1 MPHVWGLVQIKA
13 QGLFNAAKWVEAEFG
28 QPALR
33 DVLRACSPAVRE
45 RYTSAIVINWHPVEE
60 FMEFLEVA
68 ERLLGRGDGRIA
80 ELVGAAGARENL
92 RGAISRAALYLA
104 NPEFL
109 MKRVA
114 SLWSQFNDQGSME
127 ITKFVADEMQ
137 LEVKGVSKPYWL
149 HCCTITGCAGEVAV
163 HFGWRSPVA
172 KHMRCRAKGDTRCIW
187 EIRGTLPGEPT
198 SRRISR
204 V

>member
-1 MPHVWGLVQIKA
+1 MQIKA

-60 FMEFLEVA
+60 FVEFLEVA
-68 ERLLGRGDGRIA
+68 EKMLGRGDGRIA

-92 RGAISRAALYLA
+92 KGPFARAALYLA

-109 MKRVA
+109 MRRVA
-114 SLWSQFNDQGSME
+114 GLWSQFNDEGTME
-127 ITKFVADEMQ
+127 INKFVPDEMQ
-137 LEVKGVSKPYWL
+137 LEVKGVTKPYWL
-149 HCCTITGCAGEVAV
+149 HCCSITGWAHEVAV
-163 HFGWRSPVA
+163 HFGWRSIVA
-172 KHMRCRAKGDTRCIW
+172 KHPRCRAKGDTRCVW
-187 EIRGTLPGEPT
+187 DIRGVPSEEPT
-198 SRRISR
+198 SSRRSSN